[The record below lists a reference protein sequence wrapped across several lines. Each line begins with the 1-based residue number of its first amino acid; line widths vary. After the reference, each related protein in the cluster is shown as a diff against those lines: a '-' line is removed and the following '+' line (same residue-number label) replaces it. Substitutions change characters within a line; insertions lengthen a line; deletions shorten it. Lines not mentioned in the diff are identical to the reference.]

1 MRHLKK
7 IIAIRF
13 LKWMMIK
20 TNLYLELMNKKHF
33 FRAAKD
39 GLIEVLKE
47 ATRRDCNGR
56 DEQGM
61 TPTLYAAFQGNL
73 EALRLLCG
81 RGYIKKILLFSKN
94 LNN

>member
-1 MRHLKK
+1 M
-7 IIAIRF
+7 
-13 LKWMMIK
+13 
-20 TNLYLELMNKKHF
+20 KHDDY

-39 GLIEVLKE
+39 GLIDVLKE

-61 TPTLYAAFQGNL
+61 TPTLYAAFHGHL

-81 RGYIKKILLFSKN
+81 RG
-94 LNN
+94 

>member
-1 MRHLKK
+1 MV
-7 IIAIRF
+7 IIF
-13 LKWMMIK
+13 FYK
-20 TNLYLELMNKKHF
+20 

-73 EALRLLCG
+73 EALRMLCG
-81 RGYIKKILLFSKN
+81 RG
-94 LNN
+94 

>member
-1 MRHLKK
+1 MKMKMKSKMWL
-7 IIAIRF
+7 
-13 LKWMMIK
+13 LCV
-20 TNLYLELMNKKHF
+20 YLC

-61 TPTLYAAFQGNL
+61 TPTLYAAFHGNL

-81 RGYIKKILLFSKN
+81 RG
-94 LNN
+94 